1 MCLLIC
7 MKRDLVWT
15 KKKKK
20 EIIEEWPNKLI
31 LLSSTV
37 INVHFSPL

>member
-1 MCLLIC
+1 VSAYMYE
-7 MKRDLVWT
+7 KRSGLD

-37 INVHFSPL
+37 INFHFSPL

>member
-15 KKKKK
+15 KKKK
-20 EIIEEWPNKLI
+20 EIIEKWPNKLI

-37 INVHFSPL
+37 INFHFSPL